1 MGDFSIQDKAI
12 VKLRQAEVIATLKAE
27 TIKDILNKYEVIAS
41 IESGDTSE
49 DMLYNNSQ
57 IYSILFIPVVYRVIY
72 NIVGSSEYNK
82 FKGSIPKI
90 DKILNEKS
98 SRDNFFAKYGKKFIE
113 KGFNINEYEELSEN
127 KIINILATLGAEET
141 DDFDNI
147 DILYDLEFDEELD
160 IEDIINNNNNSYDRS
175 KVEEDKSSDN
185 EIDRLKSVWGDKVDI
200 VIGGILNTYK
210 RLYESGYG
218 LTPPCG
224 VLTNIG
230 AVRST
235 TDGRIIQSGNKA
247 LDMELFKAITSVIRG
262 QYDLYAENEKEPD
275 IFEIERAGQPVI
287 YVGMHLQFM
296 FGHIR
301 YCKGLQSYINKNN
314 INNDSTT
321 RMIKWGDMSGYIR
334 EKLEEYF
341 YKAYIKYGI
350 SCDAT
355 DNDIQI
361 TNKIN
366 RELSKNLKNVI
377 ILAERQKG
385 VNTRVRIASD
395 SPIDIARVISE
406 LDNSLNVGTDSS
418 IAVRQIGDYKD
429 GVLDINVVYN
439 ERKFSQDTL
448 FAYQVLDK
456 LKEQGIR
463 PRWDNVI
470 LGKKDN
476 GTIMTYNFKDKRNA
490 VYAIYAS
497 SGAGKGVMTLN
508 LIASAVADLCKVLYI
523 DGKPDMGEVLADIA
537 WKHGIEAPV
546 YNGVSGK
553 GSEMLENRG
562 TSIRQE
568 SQFMDAENIP
578 DGIFITEQEKQKY
591 MLITTYLRGIELICD
606 TAANRSSQD
615 LPSNDWITAFVDEC
629 EQAAVAEL
637 DVMDFLDRAESN
649 RKNAKDDNGRKI
661 NPSTDEV
668 LTFIRDYRAWQQS
681 IKSKFKT
688 CITSTFRYA
697 NMTVMFIW
705 QSTKFPEQYKN
716 KSIIAGVID
725 SSSGVITKIFG
736 RGAAVNY
743 GSKVFGTPTS
753 LEKTRWFDERF
764 TKRGGGYFAIGK
776 DVNSDSMTVFRP
788 FNIYSDANHKELI
801 IENAK
806 AVGISEEDLVGVSLD
821 NRGNV
826 IPEVGFEGYITKM
839 LLEYGV
845 TVEEQLGVSYE
856 YFNTLVRQKGLH
868 QNLNEYMFDCHNFNN
883 NIKESDKGFASS
895 IGIDS
900 NDTAIVEDNVVE
912 FGDDAFSDNIESML
926 KQDISDEYSDIYN
939 STHSN
944 GYNKAVDDLNSRRI
958 NEYREGIKQAYNA
971 KFNGNTSYEPEI
983 EYSNSTIGVELHNG
997 KINIRDTSGFGT
1009 IDVDASQ
1016 YVEVDDRSKNAID
1029 KFRSKLMEDRYGMN
1043 YNFKQRWQFLLNSI
1057 SSAFPRD
1064 NMIVRVN
1071 ILYDLILANNKIVNI
1086 SSILDTEYGIM
1097 LEDIINFKSLFNR
1110 FQNIKELVLDSETIG
1125 WVAREFGQNCIIE
1138 LFKNGSR
1145 LEKIVIDNGNG
1156 DVKVINRQKQ
1166 AVESSSI
1173 YNEEELR
1180 RQIDQVSAGYSSRA
1194 VRRGQ
1199 VYMDRISKGSMG
1211 FTKKSWSNVKNNFS
1225 GQGGKRHIIKGSL
1238 WIGAA
1243 AITATVGGLF
1253 WGGKNII
1260 ARFS

>member
-1 MGDFSIQDKAI
+1 MVGINVQDKAI
-12 VKLRQAEVIATLKAE
+12 IKLRQAEVIATLKAE
-27 TIKDILNKYEVIAS
+27 TIKDILNKYEIVAS

-49 DMLYNNSQ
+49 ELLYSNSQ
-57 IYSILFIPVVYRVIY
+57 IYTIIMMPVVYKVIY
-72 NIVGSSEYNK
+72 NIVGSPEYNK
-82 FKGSIPKI
+82 FRGSIPKI
-90 DKILNEKS
+90 DKVLSDKS
-98 SRDNFFAKYGKKFIE
+98 NRDSFFAKYGKKMIE
-113 KGFNINEYEELSEN
+113 KGFDINEYEELSEN
-127 KIINILATLGAEET
+127 KIIDILATLGAEET
-141 DDFDNI
+141 NEYEDV
-147 DILYDLEFDEELD
+147 DILDDLEIEDELD
-160 IEDIINNNNNSYDRS
+160 INDLIENNNLS
-175 KVEEDKSSDN
+175 KNDSEYEDNKSSDN
-185 EIDRLKSVWGDKVDI
+185 EIDRLKSVWGDKVEI
-200 VIGGILNTYK
+200 VIGGILNTYR

-235 TDGRIIQSGNKA
+235 TDGRVIQSGNKA
-247 LDMELFKAITSVIRG
+247 LDMELFRSITNVIRG
-262 QYDLYAENEKEPD
+262 QYELYAENEKEPD

-301 YCKGLQSYINKNN
+301 YCKGLQSYINRNN
-314 INNDSTT
+314 INNESTT

-341 YKAYIKYGI
+341 YKAYIKYGV

-395 SPIDIARVISE
+395 SPIDIGRVISE
-406 LDNSLNVGTDSS
+406 MDKYLNVGTDSS
-418 IAVRQIGDYKD
+418 IAIRQVGDYKD

-470 LGKKDN
+470 LGKKDD

-508 LIASAVADLCKVLYI
+508 LIASAVADLCKVLYV

-568 SQFMDAENIP
+568 NPFMDSENIP
-578 DGIFITEQEKQKY
+578 NGIFITEQEKQKY

-615 LPSNDWITAFVDEC
+615 LPSNDWVTAFVDEC
-629 EQAAVAEL
+629 EQASVAEL
-637 DVMDFLDRAESN
+637 DVMDFLDRAENN
-649 RKNAKDDNGRKI
+649 RKNAKDDNGKKI
-661 NPSTDEV
+661 NASTDEI

-753 LEKTRWFDERF
+753 LEKTKWFDGRF

-806 AVGISEEDLVGVSLD
+806 AVGMSESDLVGVSLD

-839 LLEYGV
+839 LIEYGV
-845 TVEEQLGVSYE
+845 TVEEQLGASYE
-856 YFNTLVRQKGLH
+856 YFNSLVRQNGIH
-868 QNLNEYMFDCHNFNN
+868 NNLNEYMFDCHSFNSEA
-883 NIKESDKGFASS
+883 KEAGGGFASS
-895 IGIDS
+895 MGIDS
-900 NDTAIVEDNVVE
+900 EDIEDDLVE
-912 FGDDAFSDNIESML
+912 FGDDTFSDNIESIL

-939 STHSN
+939 STHKD
-944 GYNKAVDDLNSRRI
+944 GYNKAVDELNNRRI
-958 NEYREGIKQAYNA
+958 NEYREGVKHAYDA
-971 KFNGNTSYEPEI
+971 KFNGNNSYEPDI
-983 EYSNSTIGVELHNG
+983 QYNNSTVGVELQNG

-1009 IDVDASQ
+1009 IDIDASQ
-1016 YVEVDDRSKNAID
+1016 YVEVDDSSRNILDRFKS
-1029 KFRSKLMEDRYGMN
+1029 RLMEDRYGMN

-1064 NMIVRVN
+1064 NMVLRVN

-1086 SSILDTEYGIM
+1086 NSILDTEYGIM
-1097 LEDIINFKSLFNR
+1097 LEDIVNFKSLLMR
-1110 FQNIKELVLDSETIG
+1110 FQNIKELVLDSETVG
-1125 WVAREFGQNCIIE
+1125 WVAREFGQNCIAE

-1145 LEKIVIDNGNG
+1145 LEKIVIDNGSGN
-1156 DVKVINRQKQ
+1156 VRVINRQKL
-1166 AVESSSI
+1166 AAENNSI

-1194 VRRGQ
+1194 AKKGQ
-1199 VYMDRISKGSMG
+1199 VYMERISKGSLG

-1225 GQGGKRHIIKGSL
+1225 SNGGRRHIGKGIF
-1238 WIGAA
+1238 WIGAS

-1253 WGGKNII
+1253 WGGKKI
-1260 ARFS
+1260 AQRFS